1 MSVFANPNIPQPN
14 LVFAMDAS
22 NTRCYPGSGTTMFD
36 GVTRNNLTIANAA
49 YTAGPIPYFNF
60 DGVDDYMYNF
70 STNNPLTSNAA
81 TVIIWVYPSTTQ
93 PDANYSGMFALGTK
107 GCALGSG
114 NGQTLLFSMRSD
126 RTLTMAKWCDDSFS
140 SIAPAAD
147 TWSQVSLVKNGA
159 STRFGINTTFQNA
172 TNTGTQSF
180 VGTNFTVGCTDN
192 PGRYFNGRIAVVLLY
207 SSALTDDEIT
217 QTYTAYRSR
226 FGV

>member
-22 NTRCYPGSGTTMFD
+22 NPRCYPGSGTTMFD

-49 YTAGPIPYFNF
+49 YTTGPIPYFNF

-93 PDANYSGMFALGTK
+93 PDGNYSGMFALGTK

-114 NGQTLLFSMRSD
+114 NGQTLLFSMQSN

-172 TNTGTQSF
+172 TSTGTQSF

-192 PGRYFNGRIAVVLLY
+192 PGRYFSGRIAVVLLY

>member
-22 NTRCYPGSGTTMFD
+22 NPRCYPGSGTVMYD

-49 YTAGPIPYFNF
+49 YTAGAIPYFNF

-70 STNNPLTSNAA
+70 TTNNPLTSNAA
-81 TVIIWVYPSTTQ
+81 TVILWVYPSTTQ

-107 GCALGSG
+107 NCALGGG
-114 NGQTLLFSMRSD
+114 NGQTILFSMRSD

-140 SIAPAAD
+140 SIAPTAN

-159 STRFGINTTFQNA
+159 STRFGINTSFQDA
-172 TNTGTQSF
+172 SNTGTQSF
-180 VGTNFTVGCTDN
+180 TGVNFTVGCTDN
-192 PGRYFNGRIAVVLLY
+192 PGRYFSGRIAVVLLY
-207 SSALTDDEIT
+207 SAALTDDQIT